1 MKNLIRKYEKELTEF
16 FNDLK
21 HKNTRK
27 KQIPNLLTF
36 SRLFSPFI
44 IIPLSICKYFTLAGI
59 FTALFSITDL
69 FDGYI
74 ARKYNLVSDLG
85 KDLDAITDKIF
96 TITIITSLSMLN
108 NKILL
113 FLLLEIIIAI
123 IGINDKLKNKNP
135 YSSMIGKVKA
145 TFLYIYLVIVF
156 CSIYFNINSI
166 FIKVISLITL
176 ILQICT
182 IITYLVRSIKITKQ
196 IRKF

>member
-135 YSSMIGKVKA
+135 YSSMIGKVKT
-145 TFLYIYLVIVF
+145 TFLYIYLVITF
-156 CSIYFNINSI
+156 CSIYININDLI
-166 FIKVISLITL
+166 IKVISLITL

>member
-145 TFLYIYLVIVF
+145 TFLYI
-156 CSIYFNINSI
+156 
-166 FIKVISLITL
+166 
-176 ILQICT
+176 
-182 IITYLVRSIKITKQ
+182 
-196 IRKF
+196 

>member
-44 IIPLSICKYFTLAGI
+44 IIPLSICKNFTLAGI

-145 TFLYIYLVIVF
+145 TFLYIYLVITF
-156 CSIYFNINSI
+156 CSIYININDLI
-166 FIKVISLITL
+166 IKVISLITL

-196 IRKF
+196 MRKF